1 MSSSKP
7 ISSTPTPGESGPAAK
22 PPEPGSSEQ
31 HGGPRR
37 RTQEER
43 RNQAEQALL
52 DAAARLFAR
61 QGVDQTS
68 VAEVGEEAGYS
79 RGLANHHFGS
89 KAALV
94 ERLAR
99 RSQRVFVAG
108 LGESGGHELRALLS
122 MIEAY
127 LALVGGNSSEG
138 RAFFVMWGAALPEE
152 AALRPVFVTDDARF
166 RRRVEG
172 LVRAGQAHRTIRAEA
187 DPVGVAV
194 ALVGLLR
201 GVAAQ
206 FLIDPQGVD
215 LDAARTACEQF
226 VQDTLG
232 PARVP
237 ADEAPPEQTSS

>member
-1 MSSSKP
+1 M
-7 ISSTPTPGESGPAAK
+7 SSTPTPAA
-22 PPEPGSSEQ
+22 Q
-31 HGGPRR
+31 GGRPRR
-37 RTQEER
+37 RSQEER

-61 QGVDQTS
+61 RGVDQTS
-68 VAEVGEEAGYS
+68 LAEVGEEAGYS

-99 RSQRVFVAG
+99 RSQRDFVAG
-108 LGESGGHELRALLS
+108 LGDIGGQELRALLS

-127 LALVGGNSSEG
+127 LAGVGTNSG
-138 RAFFVMWGAALPEE
+138 GRRAFFVMWGAALPEE

-166 RRRVEG
+166 RDGGEALLRD
-172 LVRAGQAHRTIRAEA
+172 GQAHQTIRADA

-201 GVAAQ
+201 GIAAQ

-215 LDAARTACEQF
+215 LDAARAACEQF
-226 VQDTLG
+226 VRHTL
-232 PARVP
+232 
-237 ADEAPPEQTSS
+237 DPEERKS

>member
-1 MSSSKP
+1 MSSSTP
-7 ISSTPTPGESGPAAK
+7 MSTTSTPAESGLNAK
-22 PPEPGSSEQ
+22 SPERGPTEQSGRPG
-31 HGGPRR
+31 RR
-37 RTQEER
+37 SQEER

-52 DAAARLFAR
+52 DAAARLFGR

-68 VAEVGEEAGYS
+68 LAEVGEEAGYS

-99 RSQRVFVAG
+99 RSQRDFVAL
-108 LGESGGHELRALLS
+108 LGDVGGQELRALLS

-127 LALVGGNSSEG
+127 LTAVSENSGEA
-138 RAFFVMWGAALPEE
+138 RAFFVMWGAALPEQ

-166 RRRVEG
+166 RGSVEA
-172 LVRAGQAHRTIRAEA
+172 LLRAGQAHQTIRAEA

-201 GVAAQ
+201 GIAAQ

-215 LDAARTACEQF
+215 LDAARAACEQF
-226 VQDTLG
+226 VRHTLD
-232 PARVP
+232 PTRA
-237 ADEAPPEQTSS
+237 ATDEAQREEGKL